1 MFKHIKLTT
10 DTSSWTTC
18 INPNMSNKE
27 IEKHFLNEFFDVG
40 VYPIEKMEKVAKVE
54 FLTDY
59 IVSFDGKFLGA
70 IGLREHFN
78 AVRISGYNFKEAELT
93 LYNIYDHLLNVRIL
107 KEFTNIS

>member
-10 DTSSWTTC
+10 ASSSWNTC
-18 INPNMSNKE
+18 INPNMSDEE
-27 IEKHFLNEFFDVG
+27 IEKYFLNKFFDVG
-40 VYPIEKMEKVAKVE
+40 LYPIEKMEQVVKVE

-70 IGLREHFN
+70 IGLREHFD

-93 LYNIYDHLLNVRIL
+93 LYNKYDHLLNVRIL
-107 KEFTNIS
+107 KQTINIS